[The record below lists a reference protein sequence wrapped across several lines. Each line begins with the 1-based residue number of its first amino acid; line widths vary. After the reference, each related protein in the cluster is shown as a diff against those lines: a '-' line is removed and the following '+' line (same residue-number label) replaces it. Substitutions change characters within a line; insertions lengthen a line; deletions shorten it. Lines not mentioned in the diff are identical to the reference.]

1 MKRVSYLI
9 LLTLLFVSFSP
20 YTYAQQKSKHDQPI
34 ILIETNMGNIEIK
47 LYDKTVYHKNNF
59 LKLVKEHYYDSV
71 LFHRVI
77 PNFVIQAGDPESK
90 HAKPGQLLGNGGPG
104 YTIPAEI
111 CPEYFH
117 KRGAVAAARTPDQIN
132 PTRRSSGSQ
141 FYIVVGKK
149 YTNQELNILEQRL
162 HTKFTPQQRK
172 AYTTIGG
179 TPFLDGQ
186 YTVFGEVIKGMDVVE
201 KISKVKT
208 DKNDRPVK
216 EVRIITM
223 KIIKK

>member
-20 YTYAQQKSKHDQPI
+20 YTYAQKKCKHDQPI

-216 EVRIITM
+216 DVRIITM